1 MDLVK
6 INQEIFSAF
15 HLPFVKYGYNL
26 PMQTSAPSNRLPR
39 KLILTITIGVL
50 IAVASSMI
58 PFTFYSWLW
67 NRLNIFATVFLGI
80 FIEAVPY
87 LLLGT
92 LASGLVEMFVDQDQI
107 GRWIPH
113 RPIPAAIS
121 GALMGLFFPVCE
133 CGVVPLTRRLFHKGL
148 PLSAGIAFLL
158 AAPVLNPIVILS
170 TAAAFGWKAMLFWR
184 IGLSLVIAV
193 VVGLV
198 FSVEEDTA
206 NVLRPVLTLTHDHPH
221 EKPTTFVEKIRGA
234 LVITA
239 DEFFEM
245 GRYLIIGALL
255 AAGLQTF
262 IPQTA
267 LLTIGN
273 GPIFSVLVMLGLAV
287 LLSICSTVDAFVAL
301 GFVGTFSFGSVLSF
315 LVFGPMVD
323 IKSIIMYAQVFKKR
337 SVAYLVLIPFAMSLL
352 AGILF
357 NYLSP

>member
-1 MDLVK
+1 M
-6 INQEIFSAF
+6 
-15 HLPFVKYGYNL
+15 LPLGF
-26 PMQTSAPSNRLPR
+26 
-39 KLILTITIGVL
+39 
-50 IAVASSMI
+50 
-58 PFTFYSWLW
+58 FTWLW
-67 NRLNIFATVFLGI
+67 DRLNIFATVFLGI
-80 FIEAVPY
+80 FVEAVPY

-92 LASGLVEMFVDQDQI
+92 LASGLVEMFLDRDQMSK
-107 GRWIPH
+107 WISH
-113 RPIPAAIS
+113 RPIPAAVT
-121 GALMGLFFPVCE
+121 GALMGMVFPVCE

-184 IGLSLVIAV
+184 VGLSLVIAV
-193 VVGLV
+193 VVGII
-198 FSVEEDTA
+198 FSVEKDVS
-206 NVLRPVLTLTHDHPH
+206 NVLRPVLDIAHDHYH
-221 EKPTTFVEKIRGA
+221 DESKSFVEKIRA
-234 LVITA
+234 AFVITA

-245 GRYLIIGALL
+245 GRYLIVGALL

-262 IPQTA
+262 IPQSA
-267 LLTIGN
+267 LLTIGS
-273 GPIFSVLVMLGLAV
+273 GPVLSVLVMLGLAI

-352 AGILF
+352 AGIIF